1 MNDNEKDIID
11 ETSDVSEEQTEE
23 LQDNVVN
30 EYEGMPKW
38 KENLFRVLPLVITLT
53 CVGLF
58 ALGIKWVAGIFY
70 TPTDTLY
77 EKYDGI
83 DVYNIV
89 HCYQNPSSTYYIYGE
104 DFLFNATDYEDVG
117 SAHED
122 AHFAHVPE
130 VYFILNETA
139 LDMEQVTVKK
149 LHEGNGL
156 IVFQFDEF
164 VLYRL
169 EGQYGVFAPL
179 RDYEE
184 SATSRKNDL
193 YVVRQLLKEDRYY
206 RFKLPDGMTAE
217 QFLEKLEKLE
227 WHLDTEYIEDN

>member
-11 ETSDVSEEQTEE
+11 ETAETPVEETEE
-23 LQDNVVN
+23 HQDDAVT

-58 ALGIKWVAGIFY
+58 ALGIKWVAGKFY

-77 EKYDGI
+77 EKYDGLEM
-83 DVYNIV
+83 YNIV
-89 HCYQNPSSTYYIYGE
+89 HCYQNPSSTYYIYSEG
-104 DFLFNATDYEDVG
+104 FLFNAADYMDVG
-117 SAHED
+117 SAHDD

-130 VYFILNETA
+130 VYFILNETP
-139 LDMEQVTVKK
+139 LDMEQVTLKK

-193 YVVRQLLKEDRYY
+193 YVVRQLLKENRYLS
-206 RFKLPDGMTAE
+206 FELPEGMTAE
-217 QFLEKLEKLE
+217 QFLEMLEKLE
-227 WHLDTEYIEDN
+227 WHLDTEYIEDQ

>member
-1 MNDNEKDIID
+1 MNDNEKEIID
-11 ETSDVSEEQTEE
+11 EASDAPEE
-23 LQDNVVN
+23 NVVN

-38 KENLFRVLPLVITLT
+38 KENLFRALPLVITLA

-58 ALGIKWVAGIFY
+58 ALGIKWVAGVFY
-70 TPTDTLY
+70 TPKDTLY
-77 EKYDGI
+77 EKQDGGQS
-83 DVYNIV
+83 YRIV
-89 HCYQNPSSTYYIYGE
+89 HCFQNPSSTYYIYGE
-104 DFLFNATDYEDVG
+104 DFRFDAADYEEVG

-139 LDMEQVTVKK
+139 LDMERVALHK

-193 YVVRQLLKEDRYY
+193 YVVRQLLKEDRYLG
-206 RFKLPDGMTAE
+206 FELPDGTTAE

-227 WHLDTEYIEDN
+227 WHLDTEYIEDQ